1 MKKVVVLD
9 QQRPVI
15 PNRWS
20 YDSVSRFLS
29 LFQLIK
35 LLTAN
40 MFQLIKLL
48 TANMFQLIKL
58 TANMFQLLKL
68 LTANIYL

>member
-40 MFQLIKLL
+40 MFQLIKLPTANMFQLIKLL

-58 TANMFQLLKL
+58 TCSSF
-68 LTANIYL
+68 

>member
-40 MFQLIKLL
+40 MFQLIKL
-48 TANMFQLIKL
+48 